1 MVLLEKVDWKAQKT
15 RETIG
20 IWGTESGC
28 GATHLAI
35 SLASYIVGRERMCT
49 TVAECNTSQAF
60 AKLEQ
65 VYERLPEVSQNQE
78 FSIRG
83 IRYKKQ
89 VSIEEIRQLQAS
101 GQECLILDFGKAAW
115 AQWECFLSCTICIVV
130 LSLRE
135 WKLPSFERFMEETE
149 GHKERKSWCFVV
161 RDGFREDIREME
173 RRYQIRL
180 KQMPCETDPFQIR
193 RENIKFYESLL
204 RTGRR

>member
-1 MVLLEKVDWKAQKT
+1 MGLLGKVDWSAQKT

-20 IWGTESGC
+20 IWGTEPGC
-28 GATHLAI
+28 GATHLAVA
-35 SLASYIVGRERMCT
+35 LASYIVGRERMHT

-65 VYERLPEVSQNQE
+65 VYEVLPEASGNQE
-78 FSIRG
+78 FYIRNV
-83 IRYKKQ
+83 RYRKQ
-89 VSIEEIRQLQAS
+89 VNVEEIRRMQAS
-101 GQECLILDFGKAAW
+101 GQECLILDFGKADRER
-115 AQWECFLSCTICIVV
+115 WECFLSCKICIVV

-135 WKLPSFERFMEETE
+135 WKLPSFETFMEETRE
-149 GHKERKSWCFVV
+149 HKERKSWNFVA

-180 KQMPCETDPFQIR
+180 QQMPCEPDPFQIR
-193 RENIKFYESLL
+193 RENMKFYETLL

>member
-1 MVLLEKVDWKAQKT
+1 MFLEKVDWKTQKT
-15 RETIG
+15 KETIG

-35 SLASYIVGRERMCT
+35 ALASYIVGRERMHT
-49 TVAECNTSQAF
+49 TIAECNTSQAF

-65 VYERLPEVSQNQE
+65 VYEMLPEASKSQE

-89 VSIEEIRQLQAS
+89 VNIKEIRQMQAS
-101 GQECLILDFGKAAW
+101 GQECLILDFGKAVST
-115 AQWECFLSCTICIVV
+115 QWECFLGCKICIVI

-135 WKLPSFERFMEETE
+135 WKLPSFELFMEETRE
-149 GHKERKSWCFVV
+149 HKERKSWCFVV
-161 RDGFREDIREME
+161 RDGFREDIKEME
-173 RRYQIRL
+173 KRYQIHI
-180 KQMPCETDPFQIR
+180 KQMPYEADPFQIR

-204 RTGRR
+204 QTGRR

>member
-1 MVLLEKVDWKAQKT
+1 MGKVDWSAQKT

-35 SLASYIVGRERMCT
+35 ALASYIVGKERMCT
-49 TVAECNTSQAF
+49 TLAECNNSQAF

-65 VYERLPEVSQNQE
+65 VYERLPEISSSQE
-78 FSIRG
+78 FYIRG
-83 IRYKKQ
+83 IRYRKQ
-89 VSIEEIRQLQAS
+89 VSIEELQKMQAS
-101 GQECLILDFGKAAW
+101 GQECLILDFGKATKERW
-115 AQWECFLSCTICIVV
+115 KCFLSCKTCIVV

-135 WKLPSFERFMEETE
+135 WKLPSFERFMEETRE
-149 GHKERKSWCFVV
+149 HKERKSWYFVV

-173 RRYQIRL
+173 KRYQIHL

-193 RENIKFYESLL
+193 RENIAFYESLL

>member
-1 MVLLEKVDWKAQKT
+1 MVFLEKVDWKTQKT

-35 SLASYIVGRERMCT
+35 ALASYVAGRQRMHT

-65 VYERLPEVSQNQE
+65 VYERLPEISENRE
-78 FSIRG
+78 FWIRR
-83 IRYKKQ
+83 ICYKKQ
-89 VSIEEIRQLQAS
+89 VSIEEIRQMQAS
-101 GQECLILDFGKAAW
+101 GQECLILDFGKTVQT
-115 AQWECFLSCTICIVV
+115 QWECFLSCKICIVV

-135 WKLPSFERFMEETE
+135 WKLPSFERFMEETRE
-149 GHKERKSWCFVV
+149 HKERKSWCFVV

-173 RRYQIRL
+173 KRYQIYL
-180 KQMPCETDPFQIR
+180 KQMPCEMDPFQIR

-204 RTGRR
+204 QTGRR